1 MLMAPTT
8 ASQLTLVIVRL
19 STTFFQDYHQ
29 VMSLDLARELSS
41 HFKGF
46 QRKVAAAVS
55 QGRGQIKV
63 GKDPMP
69 LGLYKRIATAML
81 TSPLRDM
88 IFARTFMILS
98 WNLMSRAAN
107 TASVCYGHLE
117 WLEDALCVYFAHMKN
132 DQRGSRPRD
141 PRHVYSNPTAP
152 EICPILALGIY
163 WASYGIDASDM
174 HLFPGNDQ

>member
-1 MLMAPTT
+1 MKNANGTYH
-8 ASQLTLVIVRL
+8 SF
-19 STTFFQDYHQ
+19 STYADHRSAFYNLFQDYHQ

-46 QRKVAAAVS
+46 QRKVTAAVS

-69 LGLYKRIATAML
+69 LGLYKRIAMAML

-98 WNLMSRAAN
+98 WNSMSRAAN
-107 TASVCYGHLE
+107 TASVCYGIWSGARMLY
-117 WLEDALCVYFAHMKN
+117 VYIL
-132 DQRGSRPRD
+132 
-141 PRHVYSNPTAP
+141 PT
-152 EICPILALGIY
+152 
-163 WASYGIDASDM
+163 
-174 HLFPGNDQ
+174 